1 VGAQQKLQDRLASN
15 KCCLL
20 DLLFCRTK
28 GGGWGGQTRG
38 SITMCN
44 MTGLQEFSTYLITV
58 IVVSSVAGR
67 TGSNGLTV
75 TTQMAG
81 T

>member
-1 VGAQQKLQDRLASN
+1 VLSAGLIFLQDQ
-15 KCCLL
+15 
-20 DLLFCRTK
+20 
-28 GGGWGGQTRG
+28 GWGVGGQTRG

-44 MTGLQEFSTYLITV
+44 MIGLQEFSTYLITV